1 MFNHI
6 YICMKT
12 QLTAFLP
19 SFKKNNSDIQYIR
32 SFTFLCSCFF
42 FSSILPVIVVKL
54 VFPKLE
60 WLCLIFH
67 LKNIE

>member
-6 YICMKT
+6 YICMRT
-12 QLTAFLP
+12 QSTALP

-32 SFTFLCSCFF
+32 SFTFLCSFFF